1 MQLTNER
8 KMHVIDLYF
17 NQYKSYAEIAQI
29 EKMSPHD
36 IHAIIKEE
44 EARRQKYKD
53 QQQQEEKS
61 SKAHKLFSEGKRPV
75 QVAITLN
82 LEQPEFTKLYR
93 EYWKLKRLHVLDSI
107 FKETDGKLKTFLK
120 LYRLMKEKGM
130 NINQVGNVVDTA
142 IHKLPYME
150 SLYRQAKDEVDKMQ
164 RIRQETENNL
174 HTLNDEITSCKALLN
189 SYHALCERKRQEAE
203 NLNNEISRL
212 DALVTHFKR
221 NNEEYLN
228 QKES

>member
-1 MQLTNER
+1 
-8 KMHVIDLYF
+8 MHVIDLYF

-53 QQQQEEKS
+53 QQQQEENS

-164 RIRQETENNL
+164 RTRQETENNL
-174 HTLNDEITSCKALLN
+174 HTLNDEI
-189 SYHALCERKRQEAE
+189 
-203 NLNNEISRL
+203 SRL
-212 DALVTHFKR
+212 EALVTHFKR